1 MLSSFG
7 ESRRP
12 NASALRASESMFAE
26 MQRQQESASA
36 RRLRQAQQDEA
47 LAAELDRRKREE
59 ESRRREIQ
67 RICEAD
73 PELRALQEKL
83 KVRDSSCYCAT
94 VVVVWPLQRFHFP
107 SHLLVSKVCW
117 HSYLAFPRLQ
127 MAYVTKERLD
137 QKKERE
143 QLSAVR

>member
-1 MLSSFG
+1 MLSGFG
-7 ESRRP
+7 DSRRP

-26 MQRQQESASA
+26 MQRQQETASA

-59 ESRRREIQ
+59 EARRREIQ

-83 KVRDSSCYCAT
+83 KVS
-94 VVVVWPLQRFHFP
+94 VGG
-107 SHLLVSKVCW
+107 
-117 HSYLAFPRLQ
+117 
-127 MAYVTKERLD
+127 
-137 QKKERE
+137 
-143 QLSAVR
+143 